1 MNVIS
6 ATHFNLYKKRILN
19 KNNKYD
25 VWYLFVIGEST
36 IIDNIDELYT
46 VYDEPVIQIGIQSQI
61 GMQIATEQLEITQ
74 QYPTL
79 LSKWYS
85 PEALKQFVPIV
96 YNVNKEIVL
105 AMLMNKKR

>member
-25 VWYLFVIGEST
+25 MWYLFVIGEST

-46 VYDEPVIQIGIQSQI
+46 VYDKPANQIGIQSQI
-61 GMQIATEQLEITQ
+61 GLQSQI
-74 QYPTL
+74 
-79 LSKWYS
+79 
-85 PEALKQFVPIV
+85 
-96 YNVNKEIVL
+96 
-105 AMLMNKKR
+105 